1 MKYCLRENWEK
12 QKQATEKMQ
21 IELLNLHKTLGKN
34 IALRG
39 ITDIYE
45 SGKVHGI
52 IGPNGAGKTTLMRIM
67 AGLLSPTEGGIAYR
81 SKDGRQISAG
91 EAKLRTG
98 YFPQEPSLYPDL
110 SCQEHLRFFAEL
122 YDMKE
127 EQFKEK
133 SEQLLK
139 ATGMMPFRSRPAGK
153 LSGGM
158 YKKLGLMC
166 VLLNSPA
173 LLLLDEPTIGVDPV
187 SRRELWDIVYK
198 SAGDNMTVILSTS
211 YMDEAERCG
220 KIHVLNEGRL
230 IASGTPQEAKRQFGT
245 DKFEEIFLKKIS
257 NY

>member
-1 MKYCLRENWEK
+1 
-12 QKQATEKMQ
+12 MQ